1 MGKTVI
7 TWLGGFHLFFKKKVK
22 RVKVKD

>member
-7 TWLGGFHLFFKKKVK
+7 TWLGGFHLFY
-22 RVKVKD
+22 RRYLA

>member
-7 TWLGGFHLFFKKKVK
+7 TWLGGFRLFYPKSLPNQYSAL
-22 RVKVKD
+22 